1 MKTDNYIEI
10 VTTPIGGFNLM
21 PQKILLHLQ
30 ETLSKY
36 YTKVSISIIHSMD
49 DLEHLVK
56 CKPDL
61 VISGIKYLGFDKNAI
76 KRNAINKLWFSEYL
90 DQHNI
95 AYTGSTKE
103 AIELEFDKS
112 KAKAKVKSCGLNT
125 AASFIAG
132 PNVYTEKNIPL
143 SYPLFVKPLFE
154 GDSRGIDS
162 NSLVHNYLE
171 FENKV
176 ESIFEHQNTVSLVEK
191 YLCGKEYTVA
201 IVQGSED
208 DAHQIYP
215 IELQAQKNAN
225 GDRILG
231 FDDKVADEGL
241 ALKIEDQHVK
251 DIVSQ
256 LAIDCFKALGAK
268 GYGRIDIKMDEKGIP
283 YFLEA
288 NLIPGLGFGYLY
300 RCYHI
305 NTGLRHDQML
315 LDIVGNVF
323 GQNLEAAKQH
333 PTGSNAVRGEF
344 KFPNISPTSNSA
356 SPNDQWSN
364 L

>member
-1 MKTDNYIEI
+1 MVISIKNMKTDNYIEI

-21 PQKILLHLQ
+21 PQKILFILH

-36 YTKVSISIIHSMD
+36 YSKVKITIIRRMD
-49 DLEHLVK
+49 DLEQLVQY
-56 CKPDL
+56 KPDL
-61 VISGIKYLGFDKNAI
+61 VISGIKYIGFDEKSI
-76 KRNAINKLWFSEYL
+76 KRNATNKLWFSEYL
-90 DQHNI
+90 DRHNI
-95 AYTGSTKE
+95 AYTGSAME
-103 AIELEFDKS
+103 AIELDFDKS
-112 KAKAKVKSCGLNT
+112 KAKARIKSRGLNT
-125 AASFIAG
+125 ADFFIAD
-132 PNVYTEKNIPL
+132 PAALSEKNIAL

-162 NSLVHNYLE
+162 KSLVHNYLE

-176 ESIFEHQNTVSLVEK
+176 KSIFEHQNTVSLVEK

-201 IVQGSED
+201 IVQSSED
-208 DAHQIYP
+208 DTHQIYP
-215 IELQAQKNAN
+215 IELQAQENTN

-231 FDDKVADEGL
+231 FDEKVADEEL

-256 LAIDCFKALGAK
+256 LAIDSFKALGAK

-305 NTGLRHDQML
+305 NTGLHHDQMV
-315 LDIVGNVF
+315 LDIVGNV
-323 GQNLEAAKQH
+323 L
-333 PTGSNAVRGEF
+333 
-344 KFPNISPTSNSA
+344 
-356 SPNDQWSN
+356 
-364 L
+364 

>member
-1 MKTDNYIEI
+1 MVIEIKSMKTDNYIEI

-21 PQKILLHLQ
+21 PQKILFILQ
-30 ETLSKY
+30 EALSKY
-36 YTKVSISIIHSMD
+36 YSKVKVTIIRRMD
-49 DLEHLVK
+49 DLEQLVQD
-56 CKPDL
+56 KPDL
-61 VISGIKYLGFDKNAI
+61 VISGIKYIGFDEKSI
-76 KRNAINKLWFSEYL
+76 KRNATNKLWFSEYL
-90 DQHNI
+90 DRHNI
-95 AYTGSTKE
+95 AYTGSAME

-112 KAKAKVKSCGLNT
+112 KAKAIIKSRGLNT
-125 AASFIAG
+125 ADFLIAD
-132 PNVYTEKNIPL
+132 PAALSEKNIAL

-154 GDSRGIDS
+154 GDSRGIDA

-171 FENKV
+171 LENKV
-176 ESIFEHQNTVSLVEK
+176 KSIFEHQNTVSLVEK
-191 YLCGKEYTVA
+191 YLGGKEYTVA

-208 DAHQIYP
+208 DTHQIYP
-215 IELQAQKNAN
+215 IELQAQENTN

-231 FDDKVADEGL
+231 FDDKVADEEL

-256 LAIDCFKALGAK
+256 LAIDSFKALGAK

-305 NTGLRHDQML
+305 NTGLHHDQMV
-315 LDIVGNVF
+315 LDIVGNV
-323 GQNLEAAKQH
+323 L
-333 PTGSNAVRGEF
+333 
-344 KFPNISPTSNSA
+344 
-356 SPNDQWSN
+356 
-364 L
+364 